1 MSSRPIPRRG
11 SRLKRVLM
19 GVALLVAAAA
29 VAWRWPSATPTGPDI
44 FARAE
49 AESRLAAASLTRGV
63 ISEDNLPPD
72 GTRSLFDHLMAQAD
86 GIPWPFE
93 KLVDQLALQHP
104 QGAPPLALMIPFGRS
119 LLKGQADFERPR
131 VLVATD
137 FHGENTPASLALAPR
152 GQVFL
157 GFTEGADEIEVLS
170 YNEAA
175 GRFEFQLIQEYRA
188 DGVPKLVYAQRAVCL
203 SCHQGGGPIF
213 SERPWNETN
222 AHPAISARIAAA
234 QPRATPHYLG
244 HPAAVPL
251 ATPERYDELTDV
263 GMFLPV
269 LQRVWIAGCGVD
281 GSDCRRQMLHEA
293 LRFAWDPGAYR
304 EDHPDAERLRQL
316 QAAQWPAQG
325 IPVPDGDLRNRDP
338 LEQQRGVLGALRGV
352 FIAVGPRGGATSNED
367 LDAFARLPPLP
378 AEQDPLNPRPARRVL
393 TAQDLDGVYALARL
407 LTASDLQGLAA
418 LSEGRWDRLAAA
430 LSTLDAELFAQGPA
444 ARVPLLQALHAA
456 LGAPAPAYCCLE
468 TAELSPPQ
476 LAGVPPLAL
485 SAGSVLEPFET
496 YCFACHRGNPAA
508 RLNFMGGATEAEV
521 LEQIRATDGIRDALD
536 WARYQGTDQEA
547 LLMPPADSPQRALL
561 TTAGAEGEAALSAMR
576 EAVPSLFDW

>member
-1 MSSRPIPRRG
+1 M
-11 SRLKRVLM
+11 KRVLII
-19 GVALLVAAAA
+19 VALLVAGAAI
-29 VAWRWPSATPTGPDI
+29 AWWWPSTAPAGPDI

-49 AESRLAAASLTRGV
+49 AEARQAAASLTRGV
-63 ISEDNLPPD
+63 ISEDDLPPE

-93 KLVDQLALQHP
+93 KLVAQLAVHHP
-104 QGAPPLALMIPFGRS
+104 QGEPPLSLMIPFGRS

-175 GRFEFQLIQEYRA
+175 GRFEFQLIQDYRA

-222 AHPAISARIAAA
+222 AHPAIAERIAAA
-234 QPRATPHYLG
+234 QAGEAAHYLG

-251 ATPERYDELTDV
+251 AAPERYDELTDV

-269 LQRVWIAGCGVD
+269 LQRVWIAGCGVE
-281 GSDCRRQMLHEA
+281 GVDCRRQLLHEA

-325 IPVPDGDLRNRDP
+325 IAVPDGDLRNRDP
-338 LEQQRGVLGALRGV
+338 LEKHRGVLGQLRGLFV
-352 FIAVGPRGGATSNED
+352 AVGPRGGATSNED

-378 AEQDPLNPRPARRVL
+378 PEQDPLSPRPARRVL
-393 TAQDLDGVYALARL
+393 TAQNLDGVYALARL
-407 LTASDLQGLAA
+407 FTASDLRGLER
-418 LSEGRWDRLAAA
+418 LSEGRWDRLVTAIDA
-430 LSTLDAELFAQGPA
+430 LDAALFAQRPA
-444 ARVPLLQALHAA
+444 ARVPVLQALHAV

-476 LAGVPPLAL
+476 LAGAPPLAI
-485 SAGSVLEPFET
+485 SQGSVLEHFET

-508 RLNFMGGATEAEV
+508 RLNFMGAATEAEV
-521 LEQIRATDGIRDALD
+521 MEQIRATESIRDALD
-536 WARYQGTDQEA
+536 WARYQGTAREA
-547 LLMPPADSPQRALL
+547 QLMPPVDSPQRSQL
-561 TTAGAEGEAALSAMR
+561 TAAGAQGEAALKAMR